1 MSQTKR
7 IPRILKVN
15 HIKGMAI
22 SVVFNN
28 GESRSIQFEALL
40 NSLSLNASN
49 PGHVL
54 VQPNKL
60 KEVELGEGTLRW
72 PNIVTTIT
80 GKNGQKLSYPFEI
93 GADVLFQFSTPDPL
107 PTATRIGRKVREAR
121 KKAGLSQEE
130 LAKVSGTSRSY
141 ISRLENDHA
150 DIELGTL
157 RKIVETGLGK
167 KLAIDIAD

>member
-107 PTATRIGRKVREAR
+107 PTETRIGRKVREAR

-167 KLAIDIAD
+167 KLEIDFSD